1 MNTRSVT
8 SVTYIL
14 IGYMFFIYYDI
25 GEGWTVYLT
34 TLFGVILYLLGL
46 FRLKEALDE
55 TGKSAI
61 NKLFVAFILG
71 FVAYPLKMLPL
82 LGSVLVFIL
91 NLSALVLQLK
101 GYNKLKKSSSLNS
114 KGVAG
119 AGLLIVATILVFI
132 AGIVGILP
140 FAGSY
145 IKPIIAFIA
154 FIIVPFG
161 WLKIQAGLIECGK
174 DVIIP
179 SPIEE
184 TKKPSFHTPAPKTI
198 LTDPVQQHKP
208 HGTIS
213 TVSSNEPPRR
223 YLKI

>member
-1 MNTRSVT
+1 MNTRSIT

-14 IGYMFFIYYDI
+14 IGYMFFIHYDI

-34 TLFGVILYLLGL
+34 TLFGVILYLMGL

-61 NKLFVAFILG
+61 NKLFIAFILG
-71 FVAYPLKMLPL
+71 FVAYPLKLLPF

-91 NLSALVLQLK
+91 NLSALVLQVR
-101 GYNKLKKSSSLNS
+101 GYSKLKKSSSLSS
-114 KGVAG
+114 KGVVG
-119 AGLLIVATILVFI
+119 ASLLIGATVLVFI
-132 AGIVGILP
+132 AGIFGILP

-145 IKPIIAFIA
+145 IKPVIAFIA

-161 WLKIQAGLIECGK
+161 WLKIQAGLIESDK
-174 DVIIP
+174 DVILP
-179 SPIEE
+179 SPIKEV
-184 TKKPSFHTPAPKTI
+184 KKPSINAPAPKTI
-198 LTDPVQQHKP
+198 LTNPEQLKNP
-208 HGTIS
+208 HITITS
-213 TVSSNEPPRR
+213 VPSNEPPRR